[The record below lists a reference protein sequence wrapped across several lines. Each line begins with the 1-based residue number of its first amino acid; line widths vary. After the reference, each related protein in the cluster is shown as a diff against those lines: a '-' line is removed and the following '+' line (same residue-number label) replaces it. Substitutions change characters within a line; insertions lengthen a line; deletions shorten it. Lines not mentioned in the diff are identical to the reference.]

1 MKGYLIAAVFATGLM
16 VAPAMAQ
23 SPTASLDITSFS
35 PGLLN
40 NGMETMAVCSGTAEY
55 GIRRFLKF
63 YEDNKTDSTSNHNVA
78 AVALNAAVQLYNAEI
93 VETQALELIA
103 ATLNQKHK
111 KPMPD
116 LIKVMTEAMTAA
128 STSLHD
134 KYDSLEDFGE
144 FTQSFQTA
152 ISVCDKAMNS
162 IVDQAEKENKK

>member
-1 MKGYLIAAVFATGLM
+1 MKGYLIAAVFAAGLM

-23 SPTASLDITSFS
+23 SPAFDITTFS

-40 NGMETMAVCSGTAEY
+40 DGMETMAVCSGTAEY

-63 YEDNKTDSTSNHNVA
+63 YQDNKTDSTSNHNVA

-93 VETQALELIA
+93 IETQALELMV

-128 STSLHD
+128 NTSLQD
-134 KYDSLEDFGE
+134 KYDSLEDFNE
-144 FTQSFQTA
+144 FTQSFQVA
-152 ISVCDKAMNS
+152 IAVCDKTMNS
-162 IVDQAEKENKK
+162 LVDQAEKENKK